1 MKTKI
6 MKVLI
11 TGATGLVG
19 QELVKQFHAADIM
32 VHYLSTS
39 RDKLENLE
47 LYKGFYWNPS
57 TAEIDEKAFEGVTHL
72 INLAGASVA
81 KSWTP
86 SHKRAII
93 NSRINSL
100 DLLHKTLSKLDHQV
114 EHFTSASAIGIYKSD
129 FTVLHDEFSEEL
141 GDDFLA
147 QVVKQWEEKAEAIE
161 GLGIDVALVRI
172 GIVLS
177 KSGGALEKIKSPVQN
192 FIGAPLASGLQWQ
205 SWIHLKDVAAIF
217 KHVAQQ
223 HLVGTYNA
231 VAPNPTTNKKMTQQ
245 IAECLS
251 KPLFL
256 PNVPA
261 FVLKLAL
268 GERATLVLSSQRV
281 SAERII
287 STGFEFDFS
296 KLEPAL
302 KDVL

>member
-1 MKTKI
+1 MN
-6 MKVLI
+6 VLI

-19 QELVKQFHAADIM
+19 QELVKQFHADGVK

-81 KSWTP
+81 KPWTK

-93 NSRINSL
+93 NSRIESL
-100 DLLHKTLSKLDHQV
+100 DLLYNTLSKLDHQV
-114 EHFTSASAIGIYKSD
+114 EHFISASAIGIYKSD
-129 FTVLHDEFSEEL
+129 FKILHDEFSEQL

-147 QVVKQWEEKAEAIE
+147 EVVKKWEDKAETIE
-161 GLGIDVALVRI
+161 RLGIDVALVRI

-177 KSGGALEKIKSPVQN
+177 KSGGALEKIKFPVEN
-192 FIGAPLASGLQWQ
+192 FFGAPLASGLQWQ

-217 KHVAQQ
+217 KYVAEQG
-223 HLVGTYNA
+223 LVGIYNA
-231 VAPNPTTNKKMTQQ
+231 VAPNPTTNKKMTKQ
-245 IAECLS
+245 IAKCLS

-256 PNVPA
+256 PHVPA
-261 FVLKLAL
+261 FILKLAL

-287 STGFEFDFS
+287 STGFEFNFS